1 MLNLGAVSRP
11 LVSSLLLAVPAAAQE
26 PLVTDRPDFT
36 ESAAVIE
43 RGHVQLEGGATFTR
57 ADETDES
64 ALGEVLL
71 RIGIAPRLE
80 LRVGANSYAWI
91 DHPEGD
97 VDGFEDAT
105 LGAKVL
111 LSEGPVASA
120 LLLGA
125 SVPTGSHGIGAEA
138 WEPEVRVAL
147 ARDVGAASV
156 GANAGWFW
164 TEADDERLHGGV
176 GSLTVGL
183 PLGKRG
189 GMFLEAYG
197 IAVEGAGGDEAY
209 ADAGVTRLLS
219 DDFQLD
225 ARVGVGLGGEAA
237 DWYVGVGASR
247 RW

>member
-1 MLNLGAVSRP
+1 MLNLGAA
-11 LVSSLLLAVPAAAQE
+11 LGLLLALSLLANPAAAQE

-43 RGHVQLEGGATFTR
+43 RGHFQLEGGTTFTR
-57 ADETDES
+57 ADETDEH
-64 ALGEVLL
+64 ALGEILL

-80 LRVGANSYAWI
+80 LRVGANSYAWV

-111 LSEGPVASA
+111 LSEGRVASA
-120 LLLGA
+120 LLLGT

-138 WEPEVRVAL
+138 WEPEVKIAL
-147 ARDVGAASV
+147 ARDVGVASV

-164 TEADDERLHGGV
+164 SVADDERLHGTV

-183 PLGKRG
+183 PLGERG
-189 GMFLEAYG
+189 GLFLETYG
-197 IAVEGAGGDEAY
+197 IAVEGAGGEEAY

-219 DDFQLD
+219 DDLQLD

-237 DWYVGVGASR
+237 DWYVGAGVSR